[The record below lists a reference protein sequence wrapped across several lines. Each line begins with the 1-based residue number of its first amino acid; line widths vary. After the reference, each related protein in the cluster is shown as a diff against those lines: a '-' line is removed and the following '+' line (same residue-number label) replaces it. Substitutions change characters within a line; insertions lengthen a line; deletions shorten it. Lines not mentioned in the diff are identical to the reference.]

1 MNVDF
6 IPADFVKSSVQLFVR
21 IDIAFRIALFD
32 EIERRLGNVNIAALY
47 HRPHVPIEER
57 QQQRANMASVNIGIG
72 HADDFVIA
80 ELGFVKIRIHART
93 ERGYHAFDFR
103 IAENFVQTGFFNVQN
118 LSAQRKDG
126 LKMPV
131 ASFLGGTAC
140 GVALNDEQFAF

>member
-1 MNVDF
+1 MGA
-6 IPADFVKSSVQLFVR
+6 I
-21 IDIAFRIALFD
+21 
-32 EIERRLGNVNIAALY
+32 
-47 HRPHVPIEER
+47 HV
-57 QQQRANMASVNIGIG
+57 GIR
-72 HADDFVIA
+72 HDDYFVIA

-140 GVALNDEQFAF
+140 GVSLNDEQFTF